1 MICGRSKY
9 FGLVLIMREL
19 KMDDI
24 DKRIRERSPRAY
36 LDMLK
41 KGRERVVRRR
51 PRDKS
56 EQDLLD
62 KICKEAWNQALIK
75 GKVKILSKRE
85 WYYEFD

>member
-1 MICGRSKY
+1 MGDLSIT
-9 FGLVLIMREL
+9 GLVLIMREL
-19 KMDDI
+19 SLKDI
-24 DKRIRERSPRAY
+24 NNRIREKAPRAY

-41 KGRERVVRRR
+41 KDRKRVIRHR

-62 KICKEAWNQALIK
+62 KICIEAWNQALLK

>member
-1 MICGRSKY
+1 M
-9 FGLVLIMREL
+9 IMREL
-19 KMDDI
+19 SMEDI
-24 DKRIRERSPRAY
+24 NNRIREKAPRAH

-41 KGRERVVRRR
+41 KDRERVIRRR

-62 KICKEAWNQALIK
+62 KICKEAWAQAVLR

>member
-1 MICGRSKY
+1 MGDLKGN
-9 FGLVLIMREL
+9 GLVLIMREL

-24 DKRIRERSPRAY
+24 NKRIRERSSRAY

-41 KGRERVVRRR
+41 KDRKRVVRRR

-56 EQDLLD
+56 EQDILD
-62 KICKEAWNQALIK
+62 KICIETWNQALIK

>member
-1 MICGRSKY
+1 
-9 FGLVLIMREL
+9 MRDLTIEE
-19 KMDDI
+19 I
-24 DKRIRERSPRAY
+24 NNRIRKNATRAH

-62 KICKEAWNQALIK
+62 KICKEAWNKALLK
-75 GKVKILSKRE
+75 GKVKILSKKE

>member
-1 MICGRSKY
+1 MVSRKVS
-9 FGLVLIMREL
+9 IMREL
-19 KMDDI
+19 KMDTI
-24 DKRIRERSPRAY
+24 NKKIQKNAPRAY

-62 KICKEAWNQALIK
+62 KICKEAWNQALLK